1 MLDLITFAV
10 RSPALLTTNWRSS
23 CKYSRRVSV
32 IFTRNFDNSR
42 IIFIP
47 LFEIYVKCFGGVK
60 VPMCN

>member
-1 MLDLITFAV
+1 MYIDVGFILECL
-10 RSPALLTTNWRSS
+10 
-23 CKYSRRVSV
+23 RVCV